1 MNALFYAHSGLRYLV
16 LLAAVVAIVYHAYGL
31 FARRPVDRVARV
43 TGSAFVGLLD
53 LQIVLGLILM
63 MAGIFY
69 GALMGHLVM
78 MVLAA
83 VAAHVGGLVARRS
96 ADPKRYYTARL
107 AGMVTALALVYL
119 GVAAIGRSIFESGAP
134 SAIL

>member
-16 LLAAVVAIVYHAYGL
+16 LLAGIVAILYHAYGL
-31 FARRPVDRVARV
+31 FSSRPVDRPARI

-69 GALMGHLVM
+69 GALMGHMVM
-78 MVLAA
+78 MILAA
-83 VAAHVGGLVARRS
+83 VAAHVGGLLARRS
-96 ADPKRYYTARL
+96 VEPRGYYTARL
-107 AGMVTALALVYL
+107 SGLTIAMVLVYL
-119 GVAAIGRSIFESGAP
+119 GVAAIGRPLFSSGAP
-134 SAIL
+134 SVMS